1 MKESAGVVVI
11 WKNKV
16 LVAHPSNASWFKTY
30 SPPKGGIE
38 KGESHVDAAVRETYE
53 EIGIKINKNDLLAPI
68 DVDYINQKGVTYK
81 RVTIFPIRIKD
92 LSEINLKTEKVPLA
106 QLQIEEVDDARFM
119 TIDEMKERVMPR
131 FFEPLKNLIEKF
143 TLAK

>member
-1 MKESAGVVVI
+1 MKESAGVVII

-38 KGESHVDAAVRETYE
+38 KGESHADAAVRETYE
-53 EIGIKINKNDLLAPI
+53 EIGIQINKNDLLSPI
-68 DVDYINQKGVTYK
+68 EVDYINQKGITYK
-81 RVTIFPIRIKD
+81 KVTIFPIRIKD
-92 LSEINLKTEKVPLA
+92 LSDIKLKTEKVPLA

-119 TIDEMKERVMPR
+119 TVEELSVRVMPR
-131 FFEPLKNLIEKF
+131 FFEPLKKLIEKF
-143 TLAK
+143 TMSK